1 MGFFN
6 LLTAGSAGGIPPVP
20 LILDLAV
27 VIIFLIFAFIGAKKG
42 FLKGIVGMV
51 GTILAIIITY
61 QFAQPFTQF
70 MEDQFGLT
78 TTISSWLES
87 FLNQNELF
95 RVELSDEG
103 ISKALESLGLPGF
116 LSSMVMDVIAQ
127 TEITGTPTVA
137 QVVAP
142 AFGGIISST
151 VFGGALLFGSG
162 LLLKLASAL
171 LSGIFDKIPV
181 LGGINRFLGF
191 VLGGVKALVLIYIV
205 LGIVSVLPITELH
218 TLLNQTTIIAW
229 LYQTNLL
236 ILLIQQIASIGF
248 IVEHVQEFIG
258 SLTGTATAMI

>member
-6 LLTAGSAGGIPPVP
+6 LLTAGAAGGIPIP

-27 VIIFLIFAFIGAKKG
+27 VIVFLIFAFIGAKKG

-61 QFAQPFTQF
+61 QFAEPFTQF
-70 MEDQFGLT
+70 MEEQFGLT

-103 ISKALESLGLPGF
+103 ISKALESLGLPEF

-127 TEITGTPTVA
+127 TEITGAPTISQA
-137 QVVAP
+137 VAP
-142 AFGGIISST
+142 ALGGIISST
-151 VFGGALLFGSG
+151 VCGGVLLFGSS
-162 LLLKLASAL
+162 LLLKLVSAL

-191 VLGGVKALVLIYIV
+191 VLGCVKALVLIYIV
-205 LGIVSVLPITELH
+205 LGILSVLPITELH

-236 ILLIQQIASIGF
+236 ILLIQQISSIGF
-248 IVEHVQEFIG
+248 IVEHVQNFIAG
-258 SLTGTATAMI
+258 LTETATAMI

>member
-1 MGFFN
+1 MDFFN
-6 LLTAGSAGGIPPVP
+6 LLTAGVAGGGSVP

-27 VIIFLIFAFIGAKKG
+27 VIIFLIFAFIGAKNG
-42 FLKGIVGMV
+42 FLKGIVGMM

-61 QFAQPFTQF
+61 NFAEPFTQF
-70 MEDQFGLT
+70 MENQFGLT
-78 TTISSWLES
+78 TTISSWVES

-103 ISKALESLGLPGF
+103 ISKALESLGLPSF

-127 TEITGTPTVA
+127 TEITGAPTVA
-137 QVVAP
+137 QAVAP
-142 AFGGIISST
+142 ALGGIISS
-151 VFGGALLFGSG
+151 VLCGGALLFGSG

-171 LSGIFDKIPV
+171 LSGILDNIPV

-191 VLGGVKALVLIYIV
+191 VLGGIKALVLIYIV
-205 LGIVSVLPITELH
+205 LGILSVLPITELH

-248 IVEHVQEFIG
+248 IVEHVQEFIR